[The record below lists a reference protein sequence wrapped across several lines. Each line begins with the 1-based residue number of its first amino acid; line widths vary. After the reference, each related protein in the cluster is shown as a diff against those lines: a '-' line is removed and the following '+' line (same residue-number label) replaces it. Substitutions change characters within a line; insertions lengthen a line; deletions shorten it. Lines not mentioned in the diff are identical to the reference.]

1 MATTATKTVRKQAPA
16 APLDE
21 TGLEAWRTF
30 ITVNSRLMRE
40 LDDELREEHGYTLGD
55 YDVLVQLSLAP
66 SERLRMCDLANA
78 VLLSPSGLSRRV
90 ERLERSGFVQRD
102 RASSD
107 GRSIEA
113 RLTTSGKRLVRRLG
127 RAHLAG
133 VKERFADQFSNT
145 ELGTIRDLL
154 GRLDTADCS

>member
-1 MATTATKTVRKQAPA
+1 MATTAAKTKRADA

-21 TGLEAWRTF
+21 VGLEAWRTF
-30 ITVNSRLMRE
+30 ISVNSRLMRE
-40 LDDELREEHGYTLGD
+40 LDDELRQEHGYTLGD
-55 YDVLVQLSLAP
+55 YDVLIQLSRAP
-66 SERLRMCDLANA
+66 SEGLRMCDLANA

-102 RASSD
+102 RASGD

-113 RLTTSGKRLVRRLG
+113 RLTPAGKRLVGRLG

-133 VKERFADQFSNT
+133 VKERFADQFSSA
-145 ELGTIRDLL
+145 ELKAIRELL
-154 GRLDTADCS
+154 GRLDTADSC

>member
-1 MATTATKTVRKQAPA
+1 MATTAKSRRKQADP

-21 TGLEAWRTF
+21 VGLEAWRTF
-30 ITVNSRLMRE
+30 IAVNSRLMRE
-40 LDDELREEHGYTLGD
+40 LDEELRQEHGYSLGD
-55 YDVLVQLSLAP
+55 YDVLIQLSRGP
-66 SERLRMCDLANA
+66 SEGLRMCDLANA

-113 RLTTSGKRLVRRLG
+113 RLTTAGKRLVRRLG
-127 RAHLAG
+127 TAHLAG
-133 VKERFADQFSNT
+133 VKERFADQFSNR
-145 ELGTIRDLL
+145 ELEAIRDLL
-154 GRLDTADCS
+154 GRLETADGC